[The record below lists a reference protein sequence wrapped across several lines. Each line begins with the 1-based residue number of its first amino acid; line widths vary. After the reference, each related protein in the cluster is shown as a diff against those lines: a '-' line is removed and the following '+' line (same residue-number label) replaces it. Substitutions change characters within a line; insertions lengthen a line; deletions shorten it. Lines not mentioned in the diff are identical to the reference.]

1 MALDKRASY
10 PKERNVGVRL
20 LNPFP
25 IIPKGTIN
33 REAKSIPVATASV
46 FHFLKPLPGRYK
58 SPKKPA
64 NKANKT
70 PKTFIPLFVHGAIKT
85 IPAAARSTHK

>member
-1 MALDKRASY
+1 MYELEVGRVLSNVKGMALDKRASAT

-33 REAKSIPVATASV
+33 REAKRFLQQPPSFII
-46 FHFLKPLPGRYK
+46 LKPFLPGR
-58 SPKKPA
+58 
-64 NKANKT
+64 
-70 PKTFIPLFVHGAIKT
+70 
-85 IPAAARSTHK
+85 

>member
-1 MALDKRASY
+1 MALDKRASAT

-46 FHFLKPLPGRYK
+46 FHYF
-58 SPKKPA
+58 
-64 NKANKT
+64 
-70 PKTFIPLFVHGAIKT
+70 
-85 IPAAARSTHK
+85 

>member
-1 MALDKRASY
+1 MALDRASAT

-25 IIPKGTIN
+25 IIQKAQLIG
-33 REAKSIPVATASV
+33 KQSIQFSL
-46 FHFLKPLPGRYK
+46 FLKPFLPGRYK
-58 SPKKPA
+58 SPKAPA